1 MRDESLRSQAGILS
15 RRRGDEVTKNLE
27 RLRNN
32 LAHTQ
37 DIIAFDWQT
46 IVAIV
51 ENLERLVAISAIER
65 SRGEKN
71 E

>member
-1 MRDESLRSQAGILS
+1 MRSQAGILS
-15 RRRGDEVTKNLE
+15 RRRGDEVSKNLE

-51 ENLERLVAISAIER
+51 ENLERLVAFGAIEH
-65 SRGEKN
+65 SRGENDEKDT
-71 E
+71 